1 MQIGG
6 FTLILRT
13 RVPVSNLTLMRATA
27 LFTLIGL
34 AALLAMVALSFWMLE
49 RTRNSTEE
57 VLATR
62 ELRSAIVD
70 LFSVVQDAET
80 GQRGYLLTGENRY
93 LAPYEAAAKSV
104 GSSLEKL
111 TAVSGST
118 DKTKEFIAGL
128 RSDIEAKMAE
138 LEQTVDLK
146 RAGKSDGAM
155 AIVLTDRGKDNMD
168 KIRTELTAK
177 RQEVDARLYASIE
190 KQQENATAL
199 RWTTIAGGLLVLFA
213 GIGAAWALKT
223 YTRELIRVR
232 SEVEALNTGL
242 ELRVKERTV
251 DLQRANDEIQRFA
264 YIVSH
269 DLRAPL
275 VNVMGFA
282 AEMKTSLESLQA
294 LASDPVIDASPAAEA
309 AKQAIGAD
317 VPEAISFI
325 QTSTKK
331 MDSLINAILKLS
343 REGQRTLKPES
354 VDLDALFDGI
364 SDSVQHRLTEAEGEL
379 LIERPLPTVV
389 SDRLAL
395 EQAFGNLIDNAVKY
409 RAPGRP
415 PRILIRARPDRSG
428 SVLVEIEDNGRGIG
442 EQDHERVFDLFR
454 RAGAQDQPGEGI
466 GLAHVRA
473 LVRRLGGQITMTS
486 EVGAGTT
493 FRVRLPRNLRTR
505 SEQLGELRG

>member
-1 MQIGG
+1 M
-6 FTLILRT
+6 
-13 RVPVSNLTLMRATA
+13 
-27 LFTLIGL
+27 
-34 AALLAMVALSFWMLE
+34 
-49 RTRNSTEE
+49 
-57 VLATR
+57 
-62 ELRSAIVD
+62 
-70 LFSVVQDAET
+70 
-80 GQRGYLLTGENRY
+80 
-93 LAPYEAAAKSV
+93 
-104 GSSLEKL
+104 LEKL

-275 VNVMGFA
+275 VNVMGFT

-415 PRILIRARPDRSG
+415 PRISIRARP
-428 SVLVEIEDNGRGIG
+428 
-442 EQDHERVFDLFR
+442 EQV
-454 RAGAQDQPGEGI
+454 
-466 GLAHVRA
+466 
-473 LVRRLGGQITMTS
+473 RLGIS
-486 EVGAGTT
+486 
-493 FRVRLPRNLRTR
+493 RN
-505 SEQLGELRG
+505 